1 MPCPPT
7 HRYPQKSPRGPAE
20 TKGPKDPAAL
30 LCRMPVGS
38 RFNHVHA
45 RAPSFSSRVDQA
57 RRKPPSPQSPT
68 KDRFAMIPSYC
79 VINGVAQLADLALP
93 EVRCSF
99 GEQHY
104 GRRKGWKEIPE
115 ANSKM
120 SKEETMKERAPR
132 STAKRGGYRP
142 AYSRPRKAE
151 GMIMRATFVLV
162 PRREGRVW
170 ERRRVLYIFIF
181 CGQVGAG
188 CTRDLLAVDKF
199 NSHSNSRDRRQQNR
213 GNLTFQAF
221 NFWSRDA
228 SRTRKARD
236 PQ

>member
-1 MPCPPT
+1 MQDLERSSPGLENWHQLC
-7 HRYPQKSPRGPAE
+7 SPRGPAE

-115 ANSKM
+115 ANSKV
-120 SKEETMKERAPR
+120 SGPQPQYCSWSQPPNPLVLRGYELLLPGSFCSCWLLCRELPWGTMA
-132 STAKRGGYRP
+132 A
-142 AYSRPRKAE
+142 
-151 GMIMRATFVLV
+151 AT
-162 PRREGRVW
+162 E
-170 ERRRVLYIFIF
+170 
-181 CGQVGAG
+181 
-188 CTRDLLAVDKF
+188 
-199 NSHSNSRDRRQQNR
+199 
-213 GNLTFQAF
+213 
-221 NFWSRDA
+221 
-228 SRTRKARD
+228 
-236 PQ
+236 

>member
-1 MPCPPT
+1 MRYHALPT
-7 HRYPQKSPRGPAE
+7 HPQISPKKSKRTCRDERAEGPCGIALSNACW
-20 TKGPKDPAAL
+20 KQIQPCAL
-30 LCRMPVGS
+30 LGS
-38 RFNHVHA
+38 
-45 RAPSFSSRVDQA
+45 SI
-57 RRKPPSPQSPT
+57 T
-68 KDRFAMIPSYC
+68 
-79 VINGVAQLADLALP
+79 G
-93 EVRCSF
+93 
-99 GEQHY
+99 GE
-104 GRRKGWKEIPE
+104 KGGKEIPE